1 MKPEQKAA
9 ALLGDFKGRLSPYI
23 KAMKERG
30 YFGEAVKLKAQQQA
44 QVENEHYQYK
54 NAHTQQ
60 AKQGQAKPAR
70 PIKPEIG
77 IDPAVAN
84 PGKPSDLNH
93 GVDLPSGDYLSVS
106 KEVKPDGDSQESR
119 APDVT
124 AAVRP
129 KPPSGNDGF
138 S

>member
-54 NAHTQQ
+54 NTHAQQ

-70 PIKPEIG
+70 PMKPEIG
-77 IDPAVAN
+77 IDPAIAN

-93 GVDLPSGDYLSVS
+93 GVDLQVG
-106 KEVKPDGDSQESR
+106 
-119 APDVT
+119 T
-124 AAVRP
+124 T
-129 KPPSGNDGF
+129 
-138 S
+138 